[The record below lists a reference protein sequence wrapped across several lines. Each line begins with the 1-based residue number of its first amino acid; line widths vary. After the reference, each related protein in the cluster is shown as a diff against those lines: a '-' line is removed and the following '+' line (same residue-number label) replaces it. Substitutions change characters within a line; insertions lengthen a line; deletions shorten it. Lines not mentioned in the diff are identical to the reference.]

1 MEQNRNLF
9 TLNVENQQMHTY
21 KICFVVC

>member
-21 KICFVVC
+21 KICFVIC